1 MRFTDFLTNS
11 TPLLALNAH
20 RSTNR
25 PGSDTQ
31 ILPARLSAQS
41 RVDRRSLTR
50 LTAAG
55 SDRACATGP
64 SGYCKGERARDIGE
78 WIMHRQEICA
88 GDEQVS
94 SSGEK

>member
-1 MRFTDFLTNS
+1 MIFRPIRRHF
-11 TPLLALNAH
+11 LALYAH
-20 RSTNR
+20 RSTDR
-25 PGSDTQ
+25 PGSETQ
-31 ILPARLSAQS
+31 NLPARLSAQS

-50 LTAAG
+50 CTAAG
-55 SDRACATGP
+55 SDHTHATGP

-94 SSGEK
+94 SPGEG